1 MKHLF
6 RTAAVTAALCAA
18 MSMTAF
24 AGQWQQDG
32 TGYWWQDDDGS
43 YPTNTWRWLDGNGDG
58 ISECYYFDSR
68 GYMVFDTIINGSQI
82 NANGAWVENGQVQS
96 RKSWEAVKYSSDPME
111 ILRTVSDND
120 DADRVDADFL
130 MTMQM
135 GDGTQSLAVNMT
147 GNMKMQYDGG
157 SNLAYTVDMNMDMGA
172 LGSARTNAFY
182 TDGWYYYDI
191 SGQKLK
197 MQMDMANALESAGST
212 NLLSSN
218 DLSYVQNAS
227 MVRNGD
233 NTTIYFS
240 ADGNA
245 LMQAADE
252 ILGMSGLSL
261 SNLGVS
267 MGISQYNGEVTVD
280 AGGNITQEKVLM
292 NMTVGDGTENIAMQL
307 YMEMNINAVG
317 DSVVVSI
324 PSTEGY
330 MDMATYMSQ
339 IAEQAA

>member
-82 NANGAWVENGQVQS
+82 NENGAWVENGQVQS

-135 GDGTQSLAVNMT
+135 GDR
-147 GNMKMQYDGG
+147 K
-157 SNLAYTVDMNMDMGA
+157 
-172 LGSARTNAFY
+172 
-182 TDGWYYYDI
+182 
-191 SGQKLK
+191 
-197 MQMDMANALESAGST
+197 
-212 NLLSSN
+212 
-218 DLSYVQNAS
+218 
-227 MVRNGD
+227 
-233 NTTIYFS
+233 
-240 ADGNA
+240 
-245 LMQAADE
+245 
-252 ILGMSGLSL
+252 
-261 SNLGVS
+261 
-267 MGISQYNGEVTVD
+267 
-280 AGGNITQEKVLM
+280 
-292 NMTVGDGTENIAMQL
+292 
-307 YMEMNINAVG
+307 
-317 DSVVVSI
+317 SVV
-324 PSTEGY
+324 
-330 MDMATYMSQ
+330 
-339 IAEQAA
+339 